1 MVIFPEN
8 EAAGLFAGLATII
21 NSAPFYAIR
30 AVFSIKKGRLNALS
44 AFQTAFGKKA
54 RRVLKKQA

>member
-8 EAAGLFAGLATII
+8 EAAGLLAGLATII

-30 AVFSIKKGRLNALS
+30 AVFSIKKGRLNTLS
-44 AFQTAFGKKA
+44 AFQTAFGKTW
-54 RRVLKKQA
+54 RV